1 MADPST
7 SNVLLIGAG
16 GHARVCLE
24 ALRDHP
30 GMRAVGAVSSDGHGI
45 DHLGVPLLG
54 TDHDLE
60 TTAQSC
66 GATAACV
73 AIGHNGDRQRAAER
87 WTATGRPLAS
97 AVSRF
102 AMVSHTASVGPGTVL
117 LPGAV
122 VNAATTL
129 GSCVIVNTNA
139 SIDHDCQVGDAAH
152 IAPGVAIA
160 GEVTIGRRAL
170 IGIGARVLPGVTIG
184 DDAIVGA
191 GAVVTGDVPPGT
203 VVVGVP
209 ARPVRP
215 AS

>member
-1 MADPST
+1 MSDPST

-24 ALRDHP
+24 ALLDQP
-30 GMRAVGAVSSDGHGI
+30 GVRVVGAVSRDGSGI
-45 DHLGVPLLG
+45 DGLGVPLLG

-60 TTAQSC
+60 TTAQSS
-66 GATAACV
+66 GVDAACV
-73 AIGHNGDRQRAAER
+73 AVGHNGDRQHAAER
-87 WTATGRPLAS
+87 WTDTGRPLAS

-102 AMVSHTASVGPGTVL
+102 AMVSHTADVAPGTVL

-122 VNAATTL
+122 VNAATSL

-139 SIDHDCQVGDAAH
+139 SIDHDCRVGDATH
-152 IAPGVAIA
+152 VAPGAAIA
-160 GEVTIGRRAL
+160 GGVTIGDRVL
-170 IGIGARVLPGVTIG
+170 IGIGARVLPGITIG
-184 DDAIVGA
+184 HDAVVGA
-191 GAVVTGDVPPGT
+191 GAVVTRDVPPGT